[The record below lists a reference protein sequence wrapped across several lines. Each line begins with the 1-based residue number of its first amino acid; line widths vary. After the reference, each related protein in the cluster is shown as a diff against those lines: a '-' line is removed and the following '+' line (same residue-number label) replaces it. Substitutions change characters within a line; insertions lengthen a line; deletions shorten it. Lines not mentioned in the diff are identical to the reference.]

1 VDGSRIK
8 LFSVGGEQ
16 RGAVGPIHTRVG
28 TYYESEGDQS
38 AYEYFGDDE
47 LQIRFPAPAGF
58 HVVQVAFL
66 KKTAEPEGLLEFGPR
81 PMEADLDNYKGG
93 DPQVES
99 VTITGPFDAKGS
111 GDTPSRRKIF
121 ICHPAGAEEAS
132 QTACA
137 RKILTNL
144 ARRAYRRPVTNQDVQ
159 ALLSVYQ
166 TGRGSR
172 ETGGGFEGGIE
183 VALRRIL
190 AGPEFLFRI
199 EHDPPG
205 ARPDAPYR
213 ISDLELAS
221 RLAFFLWS
229 SNPDEPLLELAERGK
244 LQEPAVLEQQVRR
257 MLADP
262 RSKALV
268 DNFAGQWL
276 YLRNIRQIRPDV
288 KEFPEFDE
296 ELRQAFARETELFFE
311 HMLREDRPIVDLL
324 SANYTFVNERLA
336 QHYGIPNIYGS
347 SFRRV
352 LLADENRRGLLGQ
365 GSILTVTSRANRTS
379 PVLRGKWVLDN
390 LLGAPPPPPP
400 PNVPPL
406 QEGGAVQTR
415 TMRQRME
422 QHRANA
428 VCATCH
434 SRMDP
439 IGFALD
445 GFDAVGKWRT
455 SDHKQP
461 LDLSGALADG
471 TKFNGPAELRKVLLS
486 RPDLFVYVVTEK
498 LFTYALGRDIEFYD
512 APAVR
517 QVIREAGPANYPWS
531 SLILGIVKSTPFQMR
546 RSRAS

>member
-1 VDGSRIK
+1 
-8 LFSVGGEQ
+8 
-16 RGAVGPIHTRVG
+16 
-28 TYYESEGDQS
+28 
-38 AYEYFGDDE
+38 
-47 LQIRFPAPAGF
+47 
-58 HVVQVAFL
+58 
-66 KKTAEPEGLLEFGPR
+66 
-81 PMEADLDNYKGG
+81 
-93 DPQVES
+93 
-99 VTITGPFDAKGS
+99 
-111 GDTPSRRKIF
+111 
-121 ICHPAGAEEAS
+121 
-132 QTACA
+132 
-137 RKILTNL
+137 
-144 ARRAYRRPVTNQDVQ
+144 
-159 ALLSVYQ
+159 
-166 TGRGSR
+166 
-172 ETGGGFEGGIE
+172 
-183 VALRRIL
+183 
-190 AGPEFLFRI
+190 
-199 EHDPPG
+199 
-205 ARPDAPYR
+205 
-213 ISDLELAS
+213 
-221 RLAFFLWS
+221 
-229 SNPDEPLLELAERGK
+229 
-244 LQEPAVLEQQVRR
+244 
-257 MLADP
+257 
-262 RSKALV
+262 V

-296 ELRQAFARETELFFE
+296 ELRQGFARETELFFE
-311 HMLREDRPIVDLL
+311 AMLREDRPVVDLL
-324 SANYTFVNERLA
+324 RADYTFVNERLA
-336 QHYGIPNIYGS
+336 RHYGIPNVYGS

-352 LLADENRRGLLGQ
+352 PLADENRRGILGQ

-406 QEGGAVQTR
+406 AEGGAEVQNR

-455 SDHKQP
+455 SDQKQP

-471 TKFNGPAELRKVLLS
+471 TKFNGPAELRKVLLD

-498 LFTYALGRDIEFYD
+498 LFTYALGREVESYD

-517 QVIREAGPANYPWS
+517 AVIREAGAANYPWS
-531 SLILGIVKSTPFQMR
+531 SLILGIVKSMPFQMR